1 MSQPT
6 AATGLFRT
14 TLPGRTGRDSSI
26 SFSFDGR
33 SLQGYGGETVAAT
46 LLAHGI
52 HLVGRSFKYH
62 RPRGILAAGIEEPNA
77 LLTVGRGAEQEPNI
91 AATVLELHEGLV
103 TRTQNAWP
111 SVGFDLMAVNS
122 LLSPL
127 FVAGFYYKTFM
138 GPTRRAWMFYEH
150 FIRRAAGLGATS
162 EAPDPDRYDWHHGF
176 TDLLVIGSGP
186 AGLSAALCAARAGV
200 DVTLVEQDFEA
211 GGSLLNQPT
220 DSAQAHW
227 LSSTLAELKA
237 TGRVRLLGQVPHD
250 SLPSLY
256 SAADALVL
264 ASSREGWANVLLEA
278 MACGTPVVATDVWGT
293 GEVVAAPEAGVL
305 IRDRS
310 AVGVAEGLKAV
321 LDNPPERTATRAYA
335 EGFSWDATTQ
345 GQLRLFERL
354 IR

>member
-1 MSQPT
+1 MSQPS
-6 AATGLFRT
+6 AATGPFRT
-14 TLPGRTGRDSSI
+14 ALPGRTPRDSTH

-33 SLQGYGGETVAAT
+33 SLQGYRGETVAAT

-91 AATVLELHEGLV
+91 AATVLELHDGLV

-162 EAPDPDRYDWHHGF
+162 EAPDPDR
-176 TDLLVIGSGP
+176 
-186 AGLSAALCAARAGV
+186 
-200 DVTLVEQDFEA
+200 
-211 GGSLLNQPT
+211 
-220 DSAQAHW
+220 
-227 LSSTLAELKA
+227 
-237 TGRVRLLGQVPHD
+237 
-250 SLPSLY
+250 
-256 SAADALVL
+256 
-264 ASSREGWANVLLEA
+264 
-278 MACGTPVVATDVWGT
+278 
-293 GEVVAAPEAGVL
+293 
-305 IRDRS
+305 
-310 AVGVAEGLKAV
+310 
-321 LDNPPERTATRAYA
+321 
-335 EGFSWDATTQ
+335 
-345 GQLRLFERL
+345 
-354 IR
+354 